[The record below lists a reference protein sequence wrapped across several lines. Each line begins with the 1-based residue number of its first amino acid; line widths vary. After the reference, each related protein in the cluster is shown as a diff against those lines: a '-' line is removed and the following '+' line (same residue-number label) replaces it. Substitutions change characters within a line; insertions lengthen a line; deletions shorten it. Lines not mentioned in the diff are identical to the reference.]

1 MTRDQFIS
9 WAESQGYSF
18 NDQRHLLK
26 KLPNGILMRYRIIRG
41 IVHHEARYNEELNL
55 WQTVSHSKLSGL
67 SISENNL
74 LIGLTST
81 IKETNS

>member
-9 WAESQGYSF
+9 WAESQGYRF
-18 NDQRHLLK
+18 DDQGHLLK
-26 KLPNGILMRYRIIRG
+26 ELSNGVLMRFRIIRG

-55 WQTVSHSKLSGL
+55 WQSVSHGNLSGL

-74 LIGLTST
+74 LIGLTPT